1 MHEKY
6 THTLAST
13 RVHWPNGILSMTKRK
28 QVGRTIHYLMRS
40 TYVAA
45 VSSPVAFVSVVFFS
59 TYCVCVCVRLFSAFN
74 SFIEIR
80 WFLIHWTGFFPST
93 FWTFFMIMSF
103 IWWFLSQR
111 HKYTQTPVIRISR
124 KRVLRVRE
132 FCGAV
137 CISEIWFVL
146 TPMLENLLMFQVT
159 SENMTGIRL
168 FKLTATHSRTLNVC
182 DCDCKVKQSK
192 SKNQKK
198 TRKKIG
204 KNK

>member
-1 MHEKY
+1 
-6 THTLAST
+6 
-13 RVHWPNGILSMTKRK
+13 
-28 QVGRTIHYLMRS
+28 
-40 TYVAA
+40 
-45 VSSPVAFVSVVFFS
+45 
-59 TYCVCVCVRLFSAFN
+59 
-74 SFIEIR
+74 
-80 WFLIHWTGFFPST
+80 
-93 FWTFFMIMSF
+93 MSF

-137 CISEIWFVL
+137 CISKIWFVL

-198 TRKKIG
+198 KQGKKSERINKCWCNHIARNDLKTNGNEAGEKKTLWIFIMRPKEDGLKRK
-204 KNK
+204 

>member
-1 MHEKY
+1 
-6 THTLAST
+6 
-13 RVHWPNGILSMTKRK
+13 
-28 QVGRTIHYLMRS
+28 
-40 TYVAA
+40 
-45 VSSPVAFVSVVFFS
+45 
-59 TYCVCVCVRLFSAFN
+59 
-74 SFIEIR
+74 
-80 WFLIHWTGFFPST
+80 
-93 FWTFFMIMSF
+93 MSF

-111 HKYTQTPVIRISR
+111 HKYTQTSVIRISR

-137 CISEIWFVL
+137 CISKIWFVL

-198 TRKKIG
+198 KQGKKSERINKCWCNHIARNDLKTNG
-204 KNK
+204 NEAGEQKNIMNFYYAAKGRWIEEKIVV